1 MAIIYQKNRAYS
13 VVFGDANTGD
23 GFEVRDLNINFD
35 VNKSSDSKKGQ
46 NSCVIEI
53 YNLSK
58 DKQRLLE
65 QDYIACVLSAGY
77 VDTQVKRL
85 FAGQVTSVTTRKS
98 GTDTVTQ
105 IQMGTAYKE
114 LNHETLSKLIPPGK
128 DYKYVIEQL
137 AKDIP
142 GISRVAF
149 NGTNIQSQV
158 IDGYPLS
165 GTPREMLDE
174 IARAI
179 DVEISIDDDV
189 MYVADA
195 GGTHTDDLNT
205 AYVLSRTTGM
215 IDRPYAVSGD
225 LRRTAKDKA
234 KKGGVQVKLLLNP
247 DIVCGSIV
255 KIEDEEYDGY
265 YKVASL
271 RSYGEYRGSNWYTEL
286 RLEDK
291 IKV

>member
-35 VNKSSDSKKGQ
+35 VSKSSDSKKGQ

-58 DKQRLLE
+58 EKQRLLK

-85 FAGQVTSVTTRKS
+85 FAGQVTSATTRKS

-205 AYVLSRTTGM
+205 AYVLSRTIGM
-215 IDRPYAVSGD
+215 IERPYAVSGD

>member
-58 DKQRLLE
+58 EKQRLLE

-85 FAGQVTSVTTRKS
+85 FAGQVTSATTRKS

-215 IDRPYAVSGD
+215 IERPYAVSGD

-234 KKGGVQVKLLLNP
+234 KRKKLRQVSQGKTL
-247 DIVCGSIV
+247 GAFAGTG
-255 KIEDEEYDGY
+255 DGY
-265 YKVASL
+265 KH
-271 RSYGEYRGSNWYTEL
+271 
-286 RLEDK
+286 
-291 IKV
+291 